1 VELNEMFLQ
10 AVMLPKHLLTEIAA
24 VVLTVQVFFV
34 IVFFSNEPVGFD
46 VKVCQ
51 SRFVPASVRG
61 QISGAVENFF
71 AFRASILNVNN
82 HTTSI
87 VEVQKRHFK

>member
-34 IVFFSNEPVGFD
+34 IVFFPNEPVGFD